1 MPNSSAADTPTALI
15 TGIAGQDGSYLA
27 ELLLTKGY
35 KIAGLV
41 KDDPTRPRA
50 NLSAI
55 ESSIDLRAVDLTD
68 AGAVLDLVSEIRPTE
83 IYNLAAPSVVY
94 ASWDRT
100 IETVEFM
107 AGSVTSLLD
116 AIVATD
122 PGTRFFQASSSEM
135 FRGANISPQDE
146 ETPPRPTSPYGVG
159 KVAGH
164 NLVYAYRKHRGL
176 HASSGILYNHESP
189 RRPTDF
195 VTRKVVATAVAIKR
209 GDASELVLGD
219 TSARRD
225 WGYAVD
231 YVEAMWKMLQQD
243 EGDDFILAS
252 GRTYT
257 VDELVRTTFELLD
270 LDADEYVR
278 SDPALMRKGDDAL
291 LAGNPAKAAE
301 KLGWRASTD
310 LKALLELMVEAE
322 LAAVVDA

>member
-1 MPNSSAADTPTALI
+1 MIAASLENKRALV

-27 ELLLTKGY
+27 ELLVDKGY
-35 KIAGLV
+35 EVTGIV
-41 KDDPTRPRA
+41 KSDPSVPRE
-50 NLSAI
+50 NLAAI
-55 ESSIDLRAVDLTD
+55 TGEVDLLAVDLTD
-68 AGAVLDLVSEIRPTE
+68 ASAVLELVSGLQPTE

-94 ASWDRT
+94 ASWDRP

-116 AIVATD
+116 AIVESS
-122 PGTRFFQASSSEM
+122 PSTRMFQASSSEM
-135 FRGANISPQDE
+135 FRGADASPQTE
-146 ETPPRPTSPYGVG
+146 QTPPRPTSPYGVG

-164 NLVYAYRKHRGL
+164 NLVYAYRKHHGV

-209 GDASELVLGD
+209 GEASELVLGD
-219 TSARRD
+219 VSARRD

-231 YVEAMWKMLQQD
+231 YVEAMWTMLQQD

-252 GRTYT
+252 GNTYT

-270 LDADEYVR
+270 LDADEFIR
-278 SDPALMRKGDDAL
+278 FDPSLVRKGDEAL
-291 LAGNPAKAAE
+291 LAGDPSKAAE
-301 KLGWRASTD
+301 KLGWKAKTD
-310 LKALLELMVEAE
+310 LKGLLTLMVESE
-322 LAAVVDA
+322 LAAVPGA

>member
-1 MPNSSAADTPTALI
+1 M
-15 TGIAGQDGSYLA
+15 
-27 ELLLTKGY
+27 
-35 KIAGLV
+35 
-41 KDDPTRPRA
+41 
-50 NLSAI
+50 
-55 ESSIDLRAVDLTD
+55 DLTD
-68 AGAVLDLVSEIRPTE
+68 ASAVLDLVSEVRPTE

-100 IETVEFM
+100 LKTVEFM
-107 AGSVTSLLD
+107 AGSVISLLD

-122 PGTRFFQASSSEM
+122 PSTRFFQASSSEM
-135 FRGANISPQDE
+135 FRGSNVSPQNE

-164 NLVYAYRKHRGL
+164 NLVYAYRTHRGL

-209 GDASELVLGD
+209 GEADELVLGD

-231 YVEAMWKMLQQD
+231 YVEAMWLMLQQD
-243 EGDDFILAS
+243 EGDDFVLAS

-257 VDELVRTTFELLD
+257 VEELVQTTFALLD
-270 LDADEYVR
+270 LDADEYIR
-278 SDPALMRKGDDAL
+278 SDPALMRKGDEAR
-291 LAGNPAKAAE
+291 LAGDPAKAAE
-301 KLGWRASTD
+301 KLGWSATTD
-310 LKALLELMVEAE
+310 LKGLLELMVEAE
-322 LAAVVDA
+322 LAVAVDA